1 MNADNLPWGIN
12 VGHLSYYNAFIL
24 LSSTLLFLVP
34 FRYPSY
40 DPFDFLILLGVVV
53 LIISYS
59 ITAAA
64 YYRQLFTAN
73 PQKISMLT
81 PKKGMSTFTISPYIL
96 DKRKITVYVNVITFN
111 LSPNYKIANVVLDG
125 NILDIQKGKNGMC
138 IGKVDQLVT
147 KASMFV
153 VILEE
158 QSVNITS
165 RFIEFCLYY
174 RKNEGSHILRFKE
187 SHPID

>member
-1 MNADNLPWGIN
+1 MSGKKPPLGIN
-12 VGHLSYYNAFIL
+12 VAYLNYLNAGVL
-24 LSSTLLFLVP
+24 VLSTLLFVIPLS
-34 FRYPSY
+34 YPSN
-40 DPFDFLILLGVVV
+40 DPFDVLILLGIMA

-64 YYRQLFTAN
+64 YYRQLFTAS

-81 PKKGMSTFTISPYIL
+81 PKRGISTITISPYIL
-96 DKRKITVYVNVITFN
+96 DKRKISVFVNFITFS
-111 LSPNYKIANVVLDG
+111 LSPNYIVSNASLDG
-125 NILDIQKGKNGMC
+125 NILDVERGKNGLY
-138 IGKVDQLVT
+138 IAKVDQMVT

-165 RFIEFCLYY
+165 RYVEFCLYY
-174 RKNEGSHILRFKE
+174 RKKEGSRILRFKE